1 MVRLIRR
8 YGGGSR
14 KLYDTEESRYVSLEE
29 LGDWIRQGQELR
41 VVDSKTSEDV
51 TAQTLAQIIYEGER
65 HGGSM
70 FSSAFL
76 HEVIRR
82 GEQVLSS
89 GVEGFQQ
96 RLGGLIRTSA
106 RRLPPVRRARNE
118 LDLLRQ
124 GLAALDRSLSHLEG
138 SGREPVVTRRH
149 RRPGGSA
156 ARAPRRRAHT

>member
-8 YGGGSR
+8 YGGSR

-29 LGDWIRQGQELR
+29 LGEWVRRGQELR

-65 HGGSM
+65 MGRSVL
-70 FSSAFL
+70 SSALL

-82 GEQVLSS
+82 GERLLTS
-89 GVEGFQQ
+89 GVEGVQE
-96 RLGGLIRTSA
+96 GLQGLMRASA
-106 RRLPPVRRARNE
+106 RRLPRVRRARNE

-138 SGREPVVTRRH
+138 SGRQPAVARANS
-149 RRPGGSA
+149 RPGGA
-156 ARAPRRRAHT
+156 AAGAPRRRAHS

>member
-29 LGDWIRQGQELR
+29 LGGWVRQGQELR
-41 VVDSKTSEDV
+41 VVDSKTQEDV

-70 FSSAFL
+70 LSTHFF

-82 GEQVLSS
+82 GGRALSV
-89 GVEGFQQ
+89 GVGEVQH
-96 RLGGLIRTSA
+96 RLDGLVRSSA
-106 RRLPPVRRARNE
+106 KRLPPVRRARNE
-118 LDLLRQ
+118 LDQLRQ

-138 SGREPVVTRRH
+138 PGRRPVRTQRNS
-149 RRPGGSA
+149 RPGGSA
-156 ARAPRRRAHT
+156 ARAPRRRAHS

>member
-14 KLYDTEESRYVSLEE
+14 KLYDTEESRYVSLEQ
-29 LGDWIRQGQELR
+29 LGQWVRQGQELR

-51 TAQTLAQIIYEGER
+51 TAQTLAQIIYEKER
-65 HGGSM
+65 QGGSM
-70 FSSAFL
+70 LSSAFF
-76 HEVIRR
+76 HDVIRR

-89 GVEGFQQ
+89 GVEELQQ
-96 RLGGLIRTSA
+96 RLDGLIRSSA

-124 GLAALDRSLSHLEG
+124 GLTALDRSLTHLEG
-138 SGREPVVTRRH
+138 SGRRPVRARRH
-149 RRPGGSA
+149 SRPGGSA
-156 ARAPRRRAHT
+156 ARATRRRAHS